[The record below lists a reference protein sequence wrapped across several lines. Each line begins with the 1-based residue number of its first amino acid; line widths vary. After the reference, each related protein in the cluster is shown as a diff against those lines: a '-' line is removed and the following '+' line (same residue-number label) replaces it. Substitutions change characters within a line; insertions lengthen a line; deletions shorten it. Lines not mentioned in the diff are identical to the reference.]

1 MVKFILLSPDGDCH
15 DITAQLKGKDSSQRL
30 LDNFLKKKVK
40 VDEVETNTETQKK
53 SKTIPFI
60 ETFINNKGYSGV
72 KLSLISSWNLTEE
85 YKLEAY
91 GYLEKQVKRKTK
103 KIIEEEKHLK
113 NNNHELPPCKNGTN
127 KYYGDIVMFKVND
140 KKQMLDYLVEDYT
153 NDYEKLFFK
162 DELSDSDDDE
172 SDIETEGEGEGEFND
187 PDFENDIGLDMDIG
201 ADQELTG
208 HDNEE
213 MTEELDIDLDD
224 ETNIVNDGIDYG
236 DGEEDSEQDE
246 EHDDDDI
253 NNGVDDDDDENEEDE
268 ELEIINGSHSH
279 NDEFDID
286 NDEMDKLDK
295 NGKKKMKQNTTLTS
309 NGAEL
314 EIHSTIAEE
323 DDIADEN
330 IVLEELVQQRKDIIT
345 LFEEMLKD
353 NSLSQRIELS
363 IFNSVFSLAKERRV
377 LRKWDNPIFRKI
389 YFNKAR
395 SIYTNLNKDSYINNP
410 KLQQRIKSK
419 KFDLDNIAD
428 MSYQELFP
436 EHWKKLLDDKFK
448 REKMMYEEK
457 EEAMTDQFKC
467 GRCKSRKCTYYEL
480 QTRSADEGMTT
491 FITCINCGNRW
502 KQ

>member
-15 DITAQLKGKDSSQRL
+15 DISAQIKGKNSSQRL
-30 LDNFLKKKVK
+30 LDDFLKKKVK
-40 VDEVETNTETQKK
+40 VDEVETNTETQQK

-60 ETFINNKGYSGV
+60 ETLIKNKGYNGV
-72 KLSLISSWNLTEE
+72 KLSLISSWNLTDK

-103 KIIEEEKHLK
+103 KIIEEEKDLK
-113 NNNHELPPCKNGTN
+113 INNHELPPCKNGTN

-162 DELSDSDDDE
+162 DEFSDSDDEE
-172 SDIETEGEGEGEFND
+172 SDMDAEGDGDGDGDGEFNN
-187 PDFENDIGLDMDIG
+187 PDFDNDMELDMDIG
-201 ADQELTG
+201 AEQELAS

-213 MTEELDIDLDD
+213 ITEDLDIDLDD

-236 DGEEDSEQDE
+236 EEDSEPDE
-246 EHDDDDI
+246 DPDEDED
-253 NNGVDDDDDENEEDE
+253 NNNKGDDDDENEE
-268 ELEIINGSHSH
+268 LQVINGSHSH

-286 NDEMDKLDK
+286 NDEMDKIDK
-295 NGKKKMKQNTTLTS
+295 NGKKKRNQNTKLVS

-314 EIHSTIAEE
+314 EIHLTISEE

-330 IVLEELVQQRKDIIT
+330 IEAEELVQFRKDIIT

-353 NSLSQRIELS
+353 HNSSQRIEMS
-363 IFNSVFSLAKERRV
+363 IFNSVFNIAKERRV

-395 SIYTNLNKDSYINNP
+395 SIYTNLKKDSYINNP
-410 KLQQRIKSK
+410 KLLQRIKSK